1 MVNCEFGFREDQRV
15 WTAFDTER
23 LDVGAI
29 DMYGLVPGKSLKESM
44 SFQAGADVLPWLC
57 PTFKSTRLPTM
68 TRPSTHALMAGTFCH
83 GLIIPECS
91 SYDLAWVFQSSNPY
105 LSARSRV
112 KKDRECKTKLSQIG
126 GALNNMTSLCPWF
139 L

>member
-1 MVNCEFGFREDQRV
+1 MNCEFGFREDQRV

-83 GLIIPECS
+83 GLITYPNVVRMTLPGYFNLQIHTCRPDPES
-91 SYDLAWVFQSSNPY
+91 RRIANARQNY
-105 LSARSRV
+105 LRSAVR
-112 KKDRECKTKLSQIG
+112 
-126 GALNNMTSLCPWF
+126 
-139 L
+139 